1 MIDDKLLARL
11 EKLSNLKIEDSK
23 REEFK
28 NQLEEIVG
36 FVENLNELELDGLK
50 SSFSMQDIGTTL
62 REDNVNKSDV
72 IKSILKN
79 APSVSDNMFEVPK
92 ILG

>member
-36 FVENLNELELDGLK
+36 FVENLN
-50 SSFSMQDIGTTL
+50 
-62 REDNVNKSDV
+62 
-72 IKSILKN
+72 
-79 APSVSDNMFEVPK
+79 
-92 ILG
+92 